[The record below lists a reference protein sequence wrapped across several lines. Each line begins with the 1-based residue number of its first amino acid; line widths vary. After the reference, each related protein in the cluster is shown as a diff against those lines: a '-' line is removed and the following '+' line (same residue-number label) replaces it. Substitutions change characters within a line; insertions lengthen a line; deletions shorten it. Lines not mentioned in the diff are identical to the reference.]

1 MPKVVDHAERR
12 KELIEA
18 SWDVISD
25 IGIDGLTLRNVA
37 RAAGCTTGRISHY
50 FSNREELLSSA
61 LRMAHK
67 NAALRMMKIANGK
80 LNAKERL
87 ILVSYEGLPLDKRRL
102 REWKV
107 WIVFWAAVASSQSL
121 AQENADRYT
130 DWQALVSRLLT
141 ESGVPGKRLE
151 SRLFELMSIID
162 GLGIR
167 MTLTP
172 TPKNRDIARK
182 LIRDWV
188 GQLD

>member
-25 IGIDGLTLRNVA
+25 IGIDGLTLHNVA

>member
-25 IGIDGLTLRNVA
+25 IGIAGLTLRNVA